1 MRFSSVLGWLNE
13 TRKSTLRGRPAPG
26 SSRRLKRPCRPSLEV
41 LEDRAVPATFT
52 VTNLN
57 DGLLGP
63 GSLRQAIRDSNGT
76 TVENDLIVFQPG
88 LTGTITLTDGQ
99 LAVTRPVTITGPGSG
114 ALTIS
119 GNNASRIFLVN
130 DASAGALNVA
140 ISGMTLTGG
149 RETGIFPGGGIQVTN
164 ENLVLSDM
172 VITGNTAVRGGGI
185 AIGPNGRLTLL
196 NSTVSNNVITTNTGA
211 GLFLDTNSV
220 TLIRNSTISGNT
232 TPIGGTTDDRGGGG
246 VLVEAGGFLTVESTT
261 IAGNHTSS
269 DGGGVLVKGGT
280 LVVRNSTISGNS
292 ADGSGGGIEASQSSS
307 LTVENSTISG
317 NSAVFPGGGLSI
329 RSSTAAVRNST
340 IAFNTGG
347 KFFAVSAGG
356 GISVDE
362 EAGPATLTVQGT
374 IVAKNMRGSAGQGD
388 DMVSNT
394 VMVGGANNLVG
405 DGSGMMGLFN
415 GLGSNQVGTVAVPL
429 NPMLGSLANNGGTTQ
444 THALLAGSPAINT
457 GFNFAGQL
465 DDQRGG
471 SQLRT
476 VGSATDIGAF
486 EVQPALGP
494 TPLPPPPLSPPSSP
508 PPLPVVEIQVKR
520 VKLRTRVDVLVNGA
534 LRQRFF
540 PFGAFTGHVQ
550 IQQLDLNGDGLLDV
564 IARAI
569 LNGKKRTRTFI
580 T

>member
-1 MRFSSVLGWLNE
+1 MRFSSVLCWLNE

-26 SSRRLKRPCRPSLEV
+26 SSLRPKRPCRPSLEV

-57 DGLLGP
+57 DGLLVP
-63 GSLRQAIRDSNGT
+63 GSLRQAILDSNGT

-88 LTGTITLTDGQ
+88 LTGTLTLTDGQ
-99 LAVTRPVTITGPGSG
+99 LAVTRPVTINGPGSG

-130 DASAGALNVA
+130 DGSAGALNVA

-149 RETGIFPGGGIQVTN
+149 RETGLFPGGGIQVTD

-172 VITGNTAVRGGGI
+172 VITSNTAPLGGGI

-196 NSTVSNNVITTNTGA
+196 NSTVSNNHVTNNTGA

-232 TPIGGTTDDRGGGG
+232 TPIGGTEDDRGGGG
-246 VLVEAGGFLTVESTT
+246 VFVGPGSFLTVESTA
-261 IAGNHTSS
+261 IAGNRTSS
-269 DGGGVLVKGGT
+269 DGGGLQVMRGT
-280 LVVRNSTISGNS
+280 VVVRNSTISANS
-292 ADGSGGGIEASQSSS
+292 ADGGGGGIEASQSSS

-317 NSAVFPGGGLSI
+317 NSSIFPGGGLSI
-329 RSSTAAVRNST
+329 RSSTAAIRNST

-362 EAGPATLTVQGT
+362 EAGLASLTVQGT
-374 IVAKNMRGSAGQGD
+374 IVAKNTRGSAGQGD
-388 DMVSNT
+388 DIVSNT

-405 DGSGMMGLFN
+405 DGSGMVGLFN
-415 GLGSNQVGTVAVPL
+415 GLGSNQVGTTAVPL
-429 NPMLGSLANNGGTTQ
+429 NPMLGALANNGGTTQ
-444 THALLAGSPAINT
+444 THALLPGSPAVNA
-457 GFNFAGQL
+457 GFNFAGQI

-471 SQLRT
+471 SRLRT

-486 EVQPALGP
+486 EVQPVLGP
-494 TPLPPPPLSPPSSP
+494 TPLPPPPLSPPSLT
-508 PPLPVVEIQVKR
+508 LPVVEIQVKR

-534 LRQRFF
+534 LRRRFF

-550 IQQLDLNGDGLLDV
+550 ILKTDVNGDGLLDV

-569 LNGKKRTRTFI
+569 LNGKKRTHTFL